1 MQPDMK
7 SPGPVEITPTTEN
20 VEANPGISKS
30 TKSEVAARPAPS
42 TTQASAPAQTVQ
54 ASTTQT
60 SNESA
65 SGGDTAQN
73 PQSFEAR
80 IATLPAEESDTIEQA
95 WVDQADEIEE
105 KTAQDPYHEDD
116 AQHALSRAYLKK
128 RFGMDVK

>member
-7 SPGPVEITPTTEN
+7 SPGPIEVTPTTDN
-20 VEANPGISKS
+20 VEASPGISKS
-30 TKSEVAARPAPS
+30 ARPEMAARPAPS

-54 ASTTQT
+54 ASATQTTTQ
-60 SNESA
+60 SA
-65 SGGDTAQN
+65 SSDDTTQN

-95 WVDQADEIEE
+95 WVDQADEIED